1 MKRYQFLSEKDVYSA
16 LNKLRDAFLAASNGD
31 DVNKII
37 NGLLTPDERLKIG
50 RRILVA
56 DAILN
61 NLTIEEISQ
70 NLSVGKATVLSVYRS
85 LEIDGSWYQLISK
98 RSDKVEKEY
107 QEKKFVLRGGSLQ
120 IKKRKEYS
128 GFKRKEVK
136 R

>member
-1 MKRYQFLSEKDVYSA
+1 
-16 LNKLRDAFLAASNGD
+16 
-31 DVNKII
+31 
-37 NGLLTPDERLKIG
+37 LKIG